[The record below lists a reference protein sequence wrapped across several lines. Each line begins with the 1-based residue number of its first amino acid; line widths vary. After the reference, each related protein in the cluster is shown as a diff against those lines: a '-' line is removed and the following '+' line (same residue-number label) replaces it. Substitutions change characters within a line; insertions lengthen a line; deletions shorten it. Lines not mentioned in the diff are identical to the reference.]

1 MIEFIPGLSLAGV
14 SNFLLLKEGGIY
26 VHFIPEYLEFQK
38 ATGISRTFSHTEAL
52 YNWLEDI
59 VHSGC
64 KITTY
69 SEQRNAAVN

>member
-1 MIEFIPGLSLAGV
+1 M
-14 SNFLLLKEGGIY
+14 
-26 VHFIPEYLEFQK
+26 HFTPEYLEFQK

-52 YNWLEDI
+52 YPWLEDI
-59 VHSGC
+59 VNSGC